1 VLELSRAVYADEL
14 VFINLIVNYFLILAA
29 AFISRTEFS
38 RKRVLLGAVVG
49 AISSLIIFIPA
60 VHIALSVLI
69 KLILSALIVMCS
81 FENKSVMQF
90 FRRYMTF
97 FLVNFIFAGIMLAVW
112 FTLKPEGMVYNNG
125 ALYFDINAVMLVT
138 MTAVCY
144 VIVTVVSKLL
154 RRHAPETHCGKAEI
168 TVGANSVR
176 SDALLDTGNG
186 LLDAFTGKP
195 VVIAQY
201 DSVKSLLPPELNGF
215 FGSGSLSDCEVPDSW
230 SGRLRL
236 IPFNTVGCKGLL
248 PSFKCDAIT
257 AVCGTNTAV
266 GQDVFI
272 GVTKQKIFNGEY
284 GVILNGNFFTFF
296 ENGKDGGKGH
306 EADGNN
312 QDSNTKTENKAVF
325 GRRLLHKRTADTP
338 AAAEQSGGSGDYG
351 KAGAR
356 R

>member
-1 VLELSRAVYADEL
+1 MLELSRAVYADEL
-14 VFINLIVNYFLILAA
+14 VFINLIVNYFLILAS
-29 AFISRTEFS
+29 AFLSGTEFR

-49 AISSLIIFIPA
+49 GLSSLIIFIPA

-81 FENKSVMQF
+81 FENKSVSQF

-112 FTLKPEGMVYNNG
+112 FTFKPEGMVYNNG
-125 ALYFDINAVMLVT
+125 ALYFDINAPLLIA
-138 MTAVCY
+138 MTALCY
-144 VIVTVVSKLL
+144 VIVTVVSRLL
-154 RRHAPETHCGKAEI
+154 RRRVPETHCGKAEI
-168 TVGANSVR
+168 TVGSDSVR
-176 SDALLDTGNG
+176 ADALLDTGNG

-195 VVIAQY
+195 VVVAQY
-201 DSVKSLLPPELNGF
+201 GTVKALLPPELDGF
-215 FGSGSLSDCEVPDSW
+215 FSGGNLSECEVPDNW

-248 PSFKCDAIT
+248 PSFRCDVIT
-257 AVCGTNTAV
+257 AGCGKNTAA
-266 GQDVFI
+266 GKDVFI

-296 ENGKDGGKGH
+296 ENCKDGGSCD
-306 EADGNN
+306 EACGNFQDGNH
-312 QDSNTKTENKAVF
+312 KAENKTAF
-325 GRRLLHKRTADTP
+325 GRRLLYKRPANAP
-338 AAAEQSGGSGDYG
+338 AAADQGGGSGDYG